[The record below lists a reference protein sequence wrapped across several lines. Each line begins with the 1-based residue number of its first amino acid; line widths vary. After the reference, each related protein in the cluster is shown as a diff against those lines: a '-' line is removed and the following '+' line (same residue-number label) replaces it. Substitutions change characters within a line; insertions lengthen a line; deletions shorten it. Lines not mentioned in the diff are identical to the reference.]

1 MPRDD
6 APGSIREED
15 VSPPATRVV
24 VPDVLAMH
32 LQHPNPAL
40 LKRPGSRGGGGGG
53 GLGTLHPMSVSGR
66 RGRFVPVALVV
77 VFMFFVAVYR
87 CAERPRLHNDRL
99 RHPPSAPPARLTRLR
114 RPLTEPRLD
123 PARSRSFPRRESTM
137 LAERAN
143 ESGSLSHFRATPRGV
158 PSETSSS
165 LASSRSTSGP
175 DSSSS
180 SSPSRRWQLDALG
193 AAHRDV
199 AGETAKLAAE
209 VKRLSQSVQA
219 SARTVRDDPYPEYV
233 PRYLTDAD
241 ARTERERER
250 DRDRVLPSVVR
261 ASPPAKTG
269 DTNRHIGGGGSF
281 PRPASD
287 APVTGASGS
296 DARAGRVPSGGW
308 RRVPADD
315 EKRLRVRAAMRDA
328 WAAYERLAMG
338 SDELQP
344 QSRRGKNFFGGLGA
358 TIIDSLD
365 TLWIMGLSDEY
376 ARAREW
382 VAETLHFEKNYEAS
396 VFETT
401 IRIVGG
407 LVAAYDLSGD
417 EMYLEKCTDL
427 LEHLKPAFGTKTGVP
442 CSIVNLRTGEAKN
455 PGWSGGASMIAEF
468 GTLQM
473 EFIALSERTGD
484 GRWRDMAEKI
494 VEAVRDAKGTKNAPD
509 GLWPIF
515 FDPNR
520 GAFTNAKVSFGAMG
534 DSWYEYLLKVWVQG
548 GRTPAMRGWHDEW
561 EESMRGMIDK
571 LVFPGQEPGTAYVGE
586 LNQNRVVHKMDHL
599 ACFVGGMLAL
609 GSEGSKHRDE
619 YLDVAASVTKMC
631 YRMYSTQPTGL
642 APEYVNFANK
652 QMHVGAKFNIQR
664 PETIESIFYMWRK
677 TGDDTYRE
685 WAWNIFLSMEK
696 WYKTDTGWAGV
707 KDVRVTP
714 PGHDD
719 TMQSFFL
726 AETLK
731 YMYLMFCD
739 SDVIHLDEWVFNT
752 EAHPIRVRP
761 RDATLVTPRA

>member
-1 MPRDD
+1 
-6 APGSIREED
+6 
-15 VSPPATRVV
+15 
-24 VPDVLAMH
+24 
-32 LQHPNPAL
+32 
-40 LKRPGSRGGGGGG
+40 
-53 GLGTLHPMSVSGR
+53 
-66 RGRFVPVALVV
+66 
-77 VFMFFVAVYR
+77 
-87 CAERPRLHNDRL
+87 
-99 RHPPSAPPARLTRLR
+99 
-114 RPLTEPRLD
+114 
-123 PARSRSFPRRESTM
+123 M

-143 ESGSLSHFRATPRGV
+143 ESDSLSHFRATPRGV

-175 DSSSS
+175 DLSSS

-233 PRYLTDAD
+233 PRYGTDAD

-287 APVTGASGS
+287 APVTGAAVRTLEPAVCPPAVGV
-296 DARAGRVPSGGW
+296 AF
-308 RRVPADD
+308 ADD

-376 ARAREW
+376 ARAGDR

-442 CSIVNLRTGEAKN
+442 YSIVNLRTGEAKN

-534 DSWYEYLLKVWVQG
+534 DSWYEYLLVCVGPGRSHARDARMARRVG
-548 GRTPAMRGWHDEW
+548 GVDAWDDRQAG
-561 EESMRGMIDK
+561 
-571 LVFPGQEPGTAYVGE
+571 VPGQEPGTAYVGSSIRTAWCTRWITW
-586 LNQNRVVHKMDHL
+586 RVSL
-599 ACFVGGMLAL
+599 AACWRSARRARNIAT
-609 GSEGSKHRDE
+609 STSTWRQ
-619 YLDVAASVTKMC
+619 ASLRCATVCT
-631 YRMYSTQPTGL
+631 
-642 APEYVNFANK
+642 AP
-652 QMHVGAKFNIQR
+652 
-664 PETIESIFYMWRK
+664 S
-677 TGDDTYRE
+677 
-685 WAWNIFLSMEK
+685 
-696 WYKTDTGWAGV
+696 
-707 KDVRVTP
+707 
-714 PGHDD
+714 
-719 TMQSFFL
+719 
-726 AETLK
+726 
-731 YMYLMFCD
+731 
-739 SDVIHLDEWVFNT
+739 
-752 EAHPIRVRP
+752 
-761 RDATLVTPRA
+761 PRAWRLSTSTSPTSRCTWAQVQHPASRDYRVHLLHVA

>member
-1 MPRDD
+1 
-6 APGSIREED
+6 
-15 VSPPATRVV
+15 
-24 VPDVLAMH
+24 MH

-87 CAERPRLHNDRL
+87 CAERPRLHNDRSGTL
-99 RHPPSAPPARLTRLR
+99 SSAPPARLTRLR

-296 DARAGRVPSGGW
+296 DARAGR
-308 RRVPADD
+308 A
-315 EKRLRVRAAMRDA
+315 LR
-328 WAAYERLAMG
+328 RLA
-338 SDELQP
+338 
-344 QSRRGKNFFGGLGA
+344 SR
-358 TIIDSLD
+358 
-365 TLWIMGLSDEY
+365 
-376 ARAREW
+376 
-382 VAETLHFEKNYEAS
+382 
-396 VFETT
+396 
-401 IRIVGG
+401 
-407 LVAAYDLSGD
+407 
-417 EMYLEKCTDL
+417 
-427 LEHLKPAFGTKTGVP
+427 
-442 CSIVNLRTGEAKN
+442 
-455 PGWSGGASMIAEF
+455 
-468 GTLQM
+468 
-473 EFIALSERTGD
+473 
-484 GRWRDMAEKI
+484 
-494 VEAVRDAKGTKNAPD
+494 
-509 GLWPIF
+509 
-515 FDPNR
+515 
-520 GAFTNAKVSFGAMG
+520 
-534 DSWYEYLLKVWVQG
+534 
-548 GRTPAMRGWHDEW
+548 
-561 EESMRGMIDK
+561 
-571 LVFPGQEPGTAYVGE
+571 
-586 LNQNRVVHKMDHL
+586 
-599 ACFVGGMLAL
+599 ACG
-609 GSEGSKHRDE
+609 
-619 YLDVAASVTKMC
+619 
-631 YRMYSTQPTGL
+631 
-642 APEYVNFANK
+642 
-652 QMHVGAKFNIQR
+652 
-664 PETIESIFYMWRK
+664 
-677 TGDDTYRE
+677 
-685 WAWNIFLSMEK
+685 
-696 WYKTDTGWAGV
+696 
-707 KDVRVTP
+707 
-714 PGHDD
+714 
-719 TMQSFFL
+719 
-726 AETLK
+726 
-731 YMYLMFCD
+731 
-739 SDVIHLDEWVFNT
+739 
-752 EAHPIRVRP
+752 
-761 RDATLVTPRA
+761 